1 MKRIY
6 VPAAIATA
14 LGVAVASPIGAR
26 TNRVGHSLH
35 VEMCWLSWK

>member
-14 LGVAVASPIGAR
+14 LGVVLSLSLASSMLCLRRDLPALPCYR
-26 TNRVGHSLH
+26 P
-35 VEMCWLSWK
+35 